1 VRQQKSETTRL
12 AVASLS
18 GLANAVVVT
27 MRFETVF
34 DPAPYRGE
42 EKIGQVGNQHTNRT
56 RDVRGETARDRAEAT
71 VQSFNRL
78 EDLTT

>member
-1 VRQQKSETTRL
+1 
-12 AVASLS
+12 
-18 GLANAVVVT
+18 

-34 DPAPYRGE
+34 DPAHYRGE

-56 RDVRGETARDRAEAT
+56 RDVRGETARDRAGAT

-78 EDLTT
+78 EDLTTLLYCRRSFVSKKEIDACARLV